1 MEKFIWRNGK
11 MLGIL
16 KNKNIKSIET
26 GVSDNSIKIEMK
38 LKKSIVEISKFGVFS
53 TIYYFDNF
61 IKSILTNNN
70 EEDYLDESSYEYQF
84 LIKDDK
90 FDEELLFTILY
101 NFILG
106 YKNSTVSYDY
116 YGYYNKKITNNILIT
131 YKADKNKIGIKINKN
146 IFNKDVFENWE

>member
-1 MEKFIWRNGK
+1 
-11 MLGIL
+11 MLEIL
-16 KNKNIKSIET
+16 KNKNVKSIET
-26 GVSDNSIKIEMK
+26 GVSDNNIKIEMK

-53 TIYYFDNF
+53 AIYDFDDF

-70 EEDYLDESSYEYQF
+70 KEDYLDESSYEYQF

>member
-1 MEKFIWRNGK
+1 
-11 MLGIL
+11 MLEIL

-53 TIYYFDNF
+53 AIYDFDDF

>member
-1 MEKFIWRNGK
+1 MQ
-11 MLGIL
+11 GII
-16 KNKNIKSIET
+16 KNKNVKSIET
-26 GVSDNSIKIEMK
+26 DVNDNGIKIEIK
-38 LKKSIVEISKFGVFS
+38 LKKSIVEMSKFGVFS
-53 TIYYFDNF
+53 AIYDFDDF

>member
-1 MEKFIWRNGK
+1 

-53 TIYYFDNF
+53 AIYDFDDF